1 MTLND
6 ENGAS
11 GNNVVVTAAS
21 GTGLSSAAGTGSDR
35 PGTTAGVSGATAQG
49 GGNTTGTGTNGG
61 NGANNNNNINN
72 NTGNSGNGNSGGIT
86 LAATV
91 PNGGSNAIGNTINNN
106 NLNSNITP
114 AAATATALSNSGI
127 SINNGNGQNGKQPPQ
142 PGSLEKRS
150 TSSSGSGGAGANST
164 TSANSSGRYIIPK
177 FFEIETLP
185 PLKDAD
191 PPEREELFIQKL
203 HQCCVLFDFSEPLND
218 LKYKEIKRCALQEIV
233 EHLNNQSNVITE
245 AIYPEAFNMVA
256 INLFRTLPPSS
267 NPNGAEFDPEE
278 DEPTLE
284 VSWPHLQF
292 VYELFLRFLESP
304 DFQPNVAK
312 RYIDH
317 GFILNLLEL
326 FDSEDPRERD
336 FLKTVLHRV
345 YGKFLGLRAF
355 IRKQI
360 NNIFYKFIYETEHH
374 NGIAELLEILGSII
388 NGFALPLKE
397 EHKQFL
403 LKVLLP
409 LHKVKSLSVYHPQL
423 AYCVVQFLEKDASLT
438 QPVIKCL
445 LKFWPK
451 THSPKEVMFLNEF
464 EEILDVIEPAEFQKV
479 MEPLFRQ
486 IAKCVSSPHF
496 QVAERALYYWNN
508 DYIMS
513 LISEN
518 SKVIMPIMF
527 PALYSNS
534 KSHWNKT
541 IHGLIYNAI
550 KLFMEM
556 NQLLFDECHRKYQ
569 AEQEMEQEKLAQR
582 ETLWQQM
589 EDLAVR
595 NSKLTLNDE
604 PSSMAGSG
612 EPGNPSR
619 PTSSNF
625 SHQQQH
631 RQMNG
636 MADGRTTSSSGGAAP
651 SSTVYDRR
659 SMQHSST

>member
-11 GNNVVVTAAS
+11 SNNVVVKAAS
-21 GTGLSSAAGTGSDR
+21 GTGLSAAGTGSDR
-35 PGTTAGVSGATAQG
+35 PAPAGTQPVGMGGGGAT
-49 GGNTTGTGTNGG
+49 TGQATGPNGG
-61 NGANNNNNINN
+61 IGAPINSSANNNNNNN
-72 NTGNSGNGNSGGIT
+72 NSSSSIINSGNGGT
-86 LAATV
+86 AAA
-91 PNGGSNAIGNTINNN
+91 N
-106 NLNSNITP
+106 
-114 AAATATALSNSGI
+114 AAATATAQSNSTNNNNNNNNNSI
-127 SINNGNGQNGKQPPQ
+127 SNGNGQNGKQQQQSQGPPTG
-142 PGSLEKRS
+142 GSLEKRP
-150 TSSSGSGGAGANST
+150 SSSSATSGTG
-164 TSANSSGRYIIPK
+164 SGRYIIPK
-177 FFEIETLP
+177 FYEIETLP

-191 PPEREELFIQKL
+191 PAEREELFIQKL
-203 HQCCVLFDFSEPLND
+203 RQCCVLFDFSEPLND

-245 AIYPEAFNMVA
+245 PIYPEAFNMVA
-256 INLFRTLPPSS
+256 TNLFRTLPPSS

-317 GFILNLLEL
+317 SFILNLLEL

-451 THSPKEVMFLNEF
+451 THSPKEVMFLNEL

-569 AEQEMEQEKLAQR
+569 AEQETEQEKLAQR
-582 ETLWQQM
+582 DALWQQM
-589 EDLAVR
+589 EDLAAR
-595 NSKLTLNDE
+595 NSKLTLNDDE
-604 PSSMAGSG
+604 SQQSGSG
-612 EPGNPSR
+612 R
-619 PTSSNF
+619 LSSNF
-625 SHQQQH
+625 SHPQQQQQQH

-636 MADGRTTSSSGGAAP
+636 TSGGGGGG
-651 SSTVYDRR
+651 VYDRR
-659 SMQHSST
+659 SIQHSST

>member
-1 MTLND
+1 MPQPDRDSEGNKMTMSD
-6 ENGAS
+6 D
-11 GNNVVVTAAS
+11 GN
-21 GTGLSSAAGTGSDR
+21 GTGKSAAVTNSTNNNSLLTS
-35 PGTTAGVSGATAQG
+35 TT
-49 GGNTTGTGTNGG
+49 NGTNGG
-61 NGANNNNNINN
+61 GGGVV
-72 NTGNSGNGNSGGIT
+72 TG
-86 LAATV
+86 
-91 PNGGSNAIGNTINNN
+91 
-106 NLNSNITP
+106 TP
-114 AAATATALSNSGI
+114 GTGVN
-127 SINNGNGQNGKQPPQ
+127 NNGNKLNNLDKRPSGNNNG
-142 PGSLEKRS
+142 SS
-150 TSSSGSGGAGANST
+150 TNG
-164 TSANSSGRYIIPK
+164 TSASASSRFIIPK
-177 FFEIETLP
+177 QHEVETLP
-185 PLKDAD
+185 QLKDA
-191 PPEREELFIQKL
+191 PPNEREELFIQKL
-203 HQCCVLFDFSEPLND
+203 RQCCVLFDFSEPLND
-218 LKYKEIKRCALQEIV
+218 LKYKEIKRCALQEMV
-233 EHLNNQSNVITE
+233 EYLSSQQQVITE
-245 AIYPEAFNMVA
+245 AIYPEAVQMFAV
-256 INLFRTLPPSS
+256 NLFRTLPPSS

-284 VSWPHLQF
+284 ASWPHLQI
-292 VYELFLRFLESP
+292 VYDLFLRFLESP
-304 DFQPNVAK
+304 DFQPSVAK

-423 AYCVVQFLEKDASLT
+423 AYCVVQFLEKDPSLT

-451 THSPKEVMFLNEF
+451 THSPKEVMFLNEL

-508 DYIMS
+508 EYIMS

-518 SKVIMPIMF
+518 SKVILPIMF
-527 PALYSNS
+527 PALNSNS
-534 KSHWNKT
+534 KTHWNKT

-556 NQLLFDECHRKYQ
+556 NQKLFDECHRKFK
-569 AEQEMEQEKLAQR
+569 AEEQNELEKLNRR
-582 ETLWQQM
+582 EELWQQVESLARQHPIYPQFSGD
-589 EDLAVR
+589 ED
-595 NSKLTLNDE
+595 
-604 PSSMAGSG
+604 G
-612 EPGNPSR
+612 
-619 PTSSNF
+619 
-625 SHQQQH
+625 
-631 RQMNG
+631 
-636 MADGRTTSSSGGAAP
+636 SSSGGELVLAGATNSTEKDLGGRP
-651 SSTVYDRR
+651 YGSSNNSR
-659 SMQHSST
+659 STPAVVQVQQKT